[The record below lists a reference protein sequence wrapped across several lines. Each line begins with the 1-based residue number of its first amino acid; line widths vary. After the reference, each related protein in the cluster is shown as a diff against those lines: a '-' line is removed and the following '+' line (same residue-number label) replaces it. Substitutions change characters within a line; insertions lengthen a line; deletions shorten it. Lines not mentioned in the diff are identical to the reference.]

1 MLGTSSPPVR
11 SIAWRIASASA
22 LKADSAL
29 RRIKYGQTCGMRS
42 EVGLLVVIIFASQY
56 IDVQSYASGDCERV
70 EDVWEHL
77 RREVANLFALQLQ
90 VRHAIRA

>member
-1 MLGTSSPPVR
+1 
-11 SIAWRIASASA
+11 
-22 LKADSAL
+22 
-29 RRIKYGQTCGMRS
+29 MRS

-77 RREVANLFALQLQ
+77 RREVSYLLPLDAQ
-90 VRHAIRA
+90 VRNTVWARADIDDGS